1 MAQTKK
7 QKRAQEAR
15 KVPVVSIGPDETRT
29 RYASMKEAAQAI
41 GANVSQISKAVN
53 FGDKVHGMKWERE
66 K

>member
-1 MAQTKK
+1 MRTIK
-7 QKRAQEAR
+7 QKRAQEAKR
-15 KVPVVSIGPDETRT
+15 VPVVSIGQDGKRT

-66 K
+66 